1 MVRVIKLVDLEEG
14 STLQEFGGSL
24 RLFSQTIR
32 EKAGELVYGGMTIL
46 EGCRKGLWCDG
57 VAVRWVQPA
66 GHHVW
71 TSVLGAGYGEVT

>member
-14 STLQEFGGSL
+14 STLQEFGASL

-46 EGCRKGLWCDG
+46 EGCRKGLW
-57 VAVRWVQPA
+57 
-66 GHHVW
+66 
-71 TSVLGAGYGEVT
+71 